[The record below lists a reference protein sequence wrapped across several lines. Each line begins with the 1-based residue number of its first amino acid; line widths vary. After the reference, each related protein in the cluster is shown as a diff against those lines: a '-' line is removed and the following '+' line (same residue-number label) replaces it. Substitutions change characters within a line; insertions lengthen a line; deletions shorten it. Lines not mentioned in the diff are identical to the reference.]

1 MLVHPQID
9 PIAIQLGPLAVRWYG
24 LMYLL
29 GFACFILLGRYRIK
43 RNPEGAFTISM
54 LDDMLFYGVLGV
66 IVGGRLGH
74 IFFYQFGY
82 YLEHPL
88 EIFAVWQGGMSFHGG
103 FLGVIAAMA
112 LLARKYHL
120 RWLVVTDF
128 IAPLVPL
135 GLGAGRIGNFINAEL
150 WGRPTD
156 VPWGMIFPYV
166 DNIPRHPSQL
176 YEFALEGLA
185 FFTLMWIYSAR
196 PRPVGAVS
204 GMFLIGYGVFR
215 SFAEFFRE
223 PDEGFMGMMTLGIS
237 MGQWLSLPMI
247 LAGVIMLVWAYRTQ
261 APVSARGKA
270 GKAGKAANAVVAGKR
285 GSKER

>member
-1 MLVHPQID
+1 MKLNLMFVHPQFD
-9 PIAIQLGPLAVRWYG
+9 PIAIYLGPLSIRWYG

-29 GFACFILLGRYRIK
+29 GFALFILLGRYCIK
-43 RNPEGAFTISM
+43 HRPQATFTSTM

-66 IVGGRLGH
+66 IVGGRLGYVL
-74 IFFYQFGY
+74 FYHFGY
-82 YLEHPL
+82 FLQRPL
-88 EIFAVWQGGMSFHGG
+88 EIFAVWQGGMAFHGG
-103 FLGVIAAMA
+103 FLGVITAMA
-112 LLARKYHL
+112 LLARKYKL

-156 VPWGMIFPYV
+156 VAWGMIFPHV
-166 DNIPRHPSQL
+166 DALPRHPSQL

-185 FFTLMWIYSAR
+185 FFALLWIYSSK

-204 GMFLIGYGVFR
+204 GMFLLGYGIFR
-215 SFAEFFRE
+215 SLAEFFRE
-223 PDEGFMGMMTLGIS
+223 PGEGFIGVLTLGFS

-247 LAGVIMLVWAYRTQ
+247 AVGIGMLVWANRESSQFTN
-261 APVSARGKA
+261 SGK
-270 GKAGKAANAVVAGKR
+270 
-285 GSKER
+285 GSRK